1 MERNSSSST
10 KTNRAESRH
19 AAGGL
24 HFNAFVG
31 FPKYASIS
39 SWKGSRQVLKERWCI
54 SFCDA
59 VIAIAILAS
68 STNSR
73 CFVSAPAVYTSTS
86 ELEKHSC
93 FFIYL
98 FIILSIGEPYYTL
111 CLVKN
116 TSNRKRDLF
125 VFFRTWNTS
134 VFLAAG
140 LVTCITWL
148 VRMWSGLCIVLPSYY
163 SNRAP
168 PTKFLYYWKQ
178 MM

>member
-39 SWKGSRQVLKERWCI
+39 SWKGSLQVLKERWCI
-54 SFCDA
+54 SFCGA
-59 VIAIAILAS
+59 VTLIAIATLAS

-73 CFVSAPAVYTSTS
+73 CFVSAPSVYASTS
-86 ELEKHSC
+86 EPEKRSC
-93 FFIYL
+93 FFYL
-98 FIILSIGEPYYTL
+98 NYYYFIIIGELYT
-111 CLVKN
+111 C
-116 TSNRKRDLF
+116 TNRKR
-125 VFFRTWNTS
+125 

-140 LVTCITWL
+140 LVDIRTI
-148 VRMWSGLCIVLPSYY
+148 VRMWSGLCIVLLLKNKPEQYIIAIELLLLISYLTV
-163 SNRAP
+163 NE
-168 PTKFLYYWKQ
+168 
-178 MM
+178 